1 MSERPTPDLTILE
14 TRVYRGANVWSYEKA
29 IHLVVDLGSLEK
41 YPTNTLPGF
50 TDNILQMLPGLREHS
65 CSRGRRGGFVER
77 LNEGTWLGHVA
88 EHCALALQQVVGHDI
103 RRGKTRQVKG
113 RTGVYNVVFGYI
125 DERVGLAAAKLAIR
139 LVNHLVEA
147 DPEFDW
153 DAELEAF
160 ILRAERTAF
169 GPSTQALVDEAVS
182 RDIPWIRLN
191 QHSLVQLG
199 QGVHAKR
206 IRATMTSETA
216 SIAVDIASDKDL
228 TTKLL
233 GAAGLPV
240 PKQDSVR
247 TEDQAVR
254 VAERIGYPVV
264 VKPLDGNH
272 GRGVCLD
279 LQSELDVREAF
290 PIAKEQSRR
299 GWVIVES
306 FVTGKDY
313 RCLVIDGRI
322 AAIAERVPAS
332 VTGDGTSTV
341 EQLVDLTNADP
352 RRGVGHEKVLT
363 RIKVDAA
370 AEEVLAAQ
378 GHTLSSIPA
387 EGEMVKLALTGN
399 MSTGGISI
407 DRTFEAHPE
416 NVEIAEEAA
425 RMIGLD
431 IAGIDFICPDI
442 TEPVRETGGAICE
455 VNAAPGF
462 RMHTHPTIGEPQFIA
477 KPVVDMLFPPGAPSR
492 IPIVAVT
499 GTNGKTTTSRMISH
513 IFKGMGR
520 KVGMTSTDGVV
531 IDERLVIRADASGPR
546 SARMVLQNPRVDF
559 AVFEVARGGILREG
573 LGYERNDVAVVLNVQ
588 PDHLGLRGID
598 TVEQLADVK
607 AVLVEAVP
615 RDGHAV
621 LNADD
626 PLVREMRRRCSGQV
640 VWFSMEEPGSE
651 ARDMIDAHCRRGGKA
666 LVLNPSERGEM
677 IVVKHGRREMQLAW
691 THLLPAT
698 FGGRA
703 RMNVQNTLAA
713 AAAAFAAGAPLH
725 DIRQGLRSFSTNYYL
740 SPGRLNEVEVNGVN
754 VIVDYCHNAPGM
766 KMLGDFVDRVGE
778 TPGLVARARP
788 PLPDRDHRHGRRPAG
803 RGHARARPHRR
814 TALRRGRG
822 PRGRRSSGPAARRHR
837 DAGDRGSAHRHGGG
851 RPVQA
856 GRDGPRGDRRGPAR
870 HEPRQPRRP
879 RGGVRR
885 PARRSDGRARD
896 LVQPGPGRQRRQ
908 RRGPGRR
915 PGLRAGVHRRL
926 TRDHPGQELEHRRV
940 RRVDQ
945 VTAVDDL
952 VPGVGQHVGEAYV
965 DGAPDGVRR
974 LAGEDQR
981 RLEHRGQVVHGGRE
995 RLGAEVEAA
1004 AVDLGEHGRPAGGQ
1018 DPPRLLG
1025 DPLPELRAER
1035 EVEQGA
1041 RHRLRVRVTRGQQ
1054 LLTQLARPAPS
1065 ARVDGEDRRL
1075 EQDQRLHQ
1083 VRTAYGEGQRDLPT
1097 GAPADDHRRRGVQ
1110 LGQQCR
1116 DVLDL
1121 VVEVDRRLRS
1131 VEGAAVVAPPVVGDA
1146 ASPSG
1151 QLLRGSVPEHGRTR
1165 AAVDPQDREPGAT
1178 VLVVE
1183 VQAGPAKAGHPP
1195 SLRAPARS

>member
-1 MSERPTPDLTILE
+1 MNETPLAGGRPAPDLRIE
-14 TRVYRGANVWSYEKA
+14 DTRVYRGANIWSYERA
-29 IHLVVDLGSLEK
+29 IHLVVDLGSLEQF
-41 YPTNTLPGF
+41 PTNTVPGF
-50 TDNILQMLPGLREHS
+50 TDNLLQMLPGLREHS

-88 EHCALALQQVVGHDI
+88 EHTALALQQVVGHDI
-103 RRGKTRQVKG
+103 RRGKTRSVKG
-113 RTGVYNVVFGYI
+113 RPGHYNVIYGYV
-125 DERVGLAAAKLAIR
+125 DEQVGLAAGKLAVR

-147 DPEFDW
+147 DPALDW
-153 DAELEAF
+153 QAELEAF

-169 GPSTQALVDEAVS
+169 GPSTQALIDEAVS

-191 QHSLVQLG
+191 QYSLVQLG

-206 IRATMTSETA
+206 IRATMTSETS

-240 PKQDSVR
+240 PKQESVR
-247 TEDQAVR
+247 SADGAV
-254 VAERIGYPVV
+254 AAANRIGFPCVL
-264 VKPLDGNH
+264 KPLDGNH

-279 LQSELDVREAF
+279 LQNDDDVRAAF
-290 PIAKEQSRR
+290 EIARGESRR
-299 GWVIVES
+299 GVCIVES

-313 RCLVIDGRI
+313 RCLIIDGRM

-332 VTGDGTSTV
+332 VTGDGRSTV
-341 EQLVDLTNADP
+341 RQLVDTTNADP

-363 RIKVDAA
+363 RIKVDDAA
-370 AEEVLAAQ
+370 IEVLAAQ
-378 GHTLSSIPA
+378 GHTLDSVPA
-387 EGEMVKLALTGN
+387 DGDMVKLALTGN

-416 NVEIAEEAA
+416 NIEIAEEAA

-477 KPVVDMLFPPGAPSR
+477 KPVIDMLFPPGAPAR

-531 IDERLVIRADASGPR
+531 IDERLLIKSDASGPR

-626 PLVREMRRRCSGQV
+626 PLVRDMRRRCSGSV

-651 ARDMIDAHCRRGGKA
+651 VREMIDKHCRRGGKA
-666 LVLNPSERGEM
+666 LVLEPSERGEM
-677 IVVKHGRREMQLAW
+677 IVVRHGNREMQLAW

-698 FGGRA
+698 FGGKA
-703 RMNVQNTLAA
+703 RMNVQNALAA

-725 DIRQGLRSFSTNYYL
+725 DIRQGLRTFSTSYYL
-740 SPGRLNEVEVNGVN
+740 SPGRLNEVDVNGVN

-766 KMLGDFVDRVGE
+766 KMLGDFVDRVGDSLASSHE
-778 TPGLVARARP
+778 LARP
-788 PLPDRDHRHGRRPAG
+788 SRIGVIA
-803 RGHARARPHRR
+803 
-814 TALRRGRG
+814 T
-822 PRGRRSSGPAARRHR
+822 
-837 DAGDRGSAHRHGGG
+837 AGDRRDEDMRELGTIAARHFDVVIVREDVALRG
-851 RPVQA
+851 RK
-856 GRDGPRGDRRGPAR
+856 RGDIAKLVASGVKAAMDEGTRCKQVEIVLDEIKAVRHAMRRANKG
-870 HEPRQPRRP
+870 
-879 RGGVRR
+879 
-885 PARRSDGRARD
+885 D
-896 LVQPGPGRQRRQ
+896 LVVVCVDQ
-908 RRGPGRR
+908 
-915 PGLRAGVHRRL
+915 
-926 TRDHPGQELEHRRV
+926 HPLVMQELETWS
-940 RRVDQ
+940 Q
-945 VTAVDDL
+945 QA
-952 VPGVGQHVGEAYV
+952 QA
-965 DGAPDGVRR
+965 GAGFNAD
-974 LAGEDQR
+974 
-981 RLEHRGQVVHGGRE
+981 
-995 RLGAEVEAA
+995 
-1004 AVDLGEHGRPAGGQ
+1004 
-1018 DPPRLLG
+1018 
-1025 DPLPELRAER
+1025 
-1035 EVEQGA
+1035 
-1041 RHRLRVRVTRGQQ
+1041 
-1054 LLTQLARPAPS
+1054 
-1065 ARVDGEDRRL
+1065 
-1075 EQDQRLHQ
+1075 
-1083 VRTAYGEGQRDLPT
+1083 
-1097 GAPADDHRRRGVQ
+1097 APAADPDF
-1110 LGQQCR
+1110 
-1116 DVLDL
+1116 
-1121 VVEVDRRLRS
+1121 
-1131 VEGAAVVAPPVVGDA
+1131 
-1146 ASPSG
+1146 
-1151 QLLRGSVPEHGRTR
+1151 VPTSE
-1165 AAVDPQDREPGAT
+1165 
-1178 VLVVE
+1178 
-1183 VQAGPAKAGHPP
+1183 
-1195 SLRAPARS
+1195 

>member
-1 MSERPTPDLTILE
+1 MTQSPMSQRPTADLELLE
-14 TRVYRGANVWSYEKA
+14 TRVYRGANIWSYDQA
-29 IHLVVDLGSLEK
+29 IHLVVDLGSLENF
-41 YPTNTLPGF
+41 PTNTLPGF
-50 TDNILQMLPGLREHS
+50 TDNLLQMLPGLREHS

-77 LNEGTWLGHVA
+77 LHEGTWLGHVA

-113 RTGVYNVVFGYI
+113 RTGVYNVIYGYA
-125 DERVGLAAAKLAIR
+125 DEGVGLAAGKLAVR

-147 DPEFDW
+147 DREFDW
-153 DAELEAF
+153 ENELEAF
-160 ILRAERTAF
+160 IKRAQRTAF
-169 GPSTQALVDEAVS
+169 GPSTQAIIDEAVS
-182 RDIPWIRLN
+182 RDIPWLRLN
-191 QHSLVQLG
+191 QYSLVQLG

-206 IRATMTSETA
+206 IRATMTSATS

-240 PKQDSVR
+240 PRQESVR
-247 TEDQAVR
+247 SADQAVKVARR
-254 VAERIGYPVV
+254 VGYPVV

-279 LQSELDVREAF
+279 LRDEADVREAF
-290 PIAKEQSRR
+290 PVAQEQSRR

-306 FVTGKDY
+306 FISGKDY
-313 RCLVIDGRI
+313 RCLIIDGRV
-322 AAIAERVPAS
+322 AAIAERVPAH
-332 VTGDGTSTV
+332 VVGDGHSTV
-341 EQLVDLTNADP
+341 QELVDLTNADP

-370 AEEVLAAQ
+370 AEELLASQ
-378 GHTLSSIPA
+378 GHKLDSVP
-387 EGEMVKLALTGN
+387 EQGETVKLTLTGN

-462 RMHTHPTIGEPQFIA
+462 RMHTHPTIGEPQFIS

-513 IFKGMGR
+513 VFKGMGR

-531 IDERLVIRADASGPR
+531 IDERLLIRADASGPR

-598 TVEQLADVK
+598 TIEQLADVK

-651 ARDMIDAHCRRGGKA
+651 VRDMIDAHCRRGGKA
-666 LVLNPSERGEM
+666 LVLNPSDRGEM

-698 FGGRA
+698 FSGRA
-703 RMNVQNTLAA
+703 RMNVQNALAA

-725 DIRQGLRSFSTNYYL
+725 DIRQGLRTFSTNYYL
-740 SPGRLNEVEVNGVN
+740 SPGRLNEVEVNGIN

-766 KMLGDFVDRVGE
+766 KALGDFVDRVGDSIE
-778 TPGLVARARP
+778 ESHDMARP
-788 PLPDRDHRHGRRPAG
+788 SRIGIIA
-803 RGHARARPHRR
+803 
-814 TALRRGRG
+814 T
-822 PRGRRSSGPAARRHR
+822 
-837 DAGDRGSAHRHGGG
+837 AGDR
-851 RPVQA
+851 
-856 GRDGPRGDRRGPAR
+856 RDEDMRELGEIAAQHFDVLVVREDAALRG
-870 HEPRQPRRP
+870 RP
-879 RGGVRR
+879 RGET
-885 PARRSDGRARD
+885 AS
-896 LVQPGPGRQRRQ
+896 LVI
-908 RRGPGRR
+908 
-915 PGLRAGVHRRL
+915 
-926 TRDHPGQELEHRRV
+926 
-940 RRVDQ
+940 
-945 VTAVDDL
+945 
-952 VPGVGQHVGEAYV
+952 
-965 DGAPDGVRR
+965 DGVR
-974 LAGEDQR
+974 
-981 RLEHRGQVVHGGRE
+981 
-995 RLGAEVEAA
+995 AA
-1004 AVDLGEHGRPAGGQ
+1004 MAS
-1018 DPPRLLG
+1018 
-1025 DPLPELRAER
+1025 
-1035 EVEQGA
+1035 GA
-1041 RHRLRVRVTRGQQ
+1041 RCRQVEEVLDEIGAVRHAMSRANKG
-1054 LLTQLARPAPS
+1054 
-1065 ARVDGEDRRL
+1065 
-1075 EQDQRLHQ
+1075 
-1083 VRTAYGEGQRDLPT
+1083 
-1097 GAPADDHRRRGVQ
+1097 
-1110 LGQQCR
+1110 
-1116 DVLDL
+1116 DL
-1121 VVEVDRRLRS
+1121 VVVCVDQHGEVMSELENWSSQAQAGAGASDEAPAADPDYTPTS
-1131 VEGAAVVAPPVVGDA
+1131 VEA
-1146 ASPSG
+1146 
-1151 QLLRGSVPEHGRTR
+1151 
-1165 AAVDPQDREPGAT
+1165 
-1178 VLVVE
+1178 
-1183 VQAGPAKAGHPP
+1183 
-1195 SLRAPARS
+1195 